1 MLKINQTIVYL
12 IKKQKRN
19 RVLTKEKRF
28 TIYTQI
34 TEIFLHLWGFRRE
47 KGVV

>member
-1 MLKINQTIVYL
+1 MLKLSQNIVYL
-12 IKKQKRN
+12 IKMQKRN
-19 RVLTKEKRF
+19 KVLTKEKRF

-34 TEIFLHLWGFRRE
+34 TVIFLHLWGFRRE